1 MPAGDRTG
9 PLGLGPKT
17 GRAAGYCAGFAGP
30 GFSNAA
36 IGRGDRNRSSIEK
49 YSSAPYGPETL
60 LYGVYGYRMGG
71 CAPLWSRLL
80 GWIGGGFGRPWGGG
94 RCRGRGRGFGRG
106 RW

>member
-1 MPAGDRTG
+1 MPAGERTG

-36 IGRGDRNRSSIEK
+36 IGRGCQNPPLIGT
-49 YSSAPYGPETL
+49 YSSAPYSPEAL
-60 LYGVYGYRMGG
+60 PYGGYGYRMGG
-71 CAPLWSRLL
+71 YAPLWSRLL
-80 GWIGGGFGRPWGGG
+80 GWIGGGFGRPWGVG
-94 RCRGRGRGFGRG
+94 RGRGRGRG